1 MTIRKAPLP
10 KNLDRTLAPI
20 EKFKR
25 ESNFSLTISEIT
37 NGAGTPRKLNVHVYR
52 VANTRSPGM
61 SLGILDGKGQHLAS
75 VVLHGDE
82 IRQLVSEITYL
93 I

>member
-1 MTIRKAPLP
+1 MAKRKATLP
-10 KNLDRTLAPI
+10 KNRDHTHAPV

-25 ESNFSLTISEIT
+25 EPNFSLTISEIT
-37 NGAGTPRKLNVHVYR
+37 NGAGTPRKLNIHVYR
-52 VANTRSPGM
+52 VANTQNPGM
-61 SLGILDGKGQHLAS
+61 SLGILDENGHYLAS
-75 VVLHGDE
+75 VVLHADD

>member
-1 MTIRKAPLP
+1 MTKRKVPLP
-10 KNLDRTLAPI
+10 KNLDRTLKPI

-25 ESNFSLTISEIT
+25 ESNFSLTMSEIT

-52 VANTRSPGM
+52 VANTQSPGM
-61 SLGILDGKGQHLAS
+61 SLGILDEKGHYLAS
-75 VVLHGDE
+75 VVLHADE